1 METNARGLVEA
12 LYDALAGAQLS
23 AIASLYAADA
33 ELVRYDGAAKGPDE
47 IGAFF
52 GRYLATHGQYKLD
65 RIVDFRSVD
74 DVILWDAM
82 VETNVGLLMTY
93 DVVILNKDG
102 QILRHVPATRG
113 YWGM

>member
-1 METNARGLVEA
+1 MATDTRGLVEE
-12 LYDALAGAQLS
+12 LHEALATAEVS

-82 VETNVGLLMTY
+82 VETNAGLLLTY
-93 DVVILNKDG
+93 DVIILNDDG
-102 QILRHVPATRG
+102 KILRHVPATRG
-113 YWGM
+113 YWGR